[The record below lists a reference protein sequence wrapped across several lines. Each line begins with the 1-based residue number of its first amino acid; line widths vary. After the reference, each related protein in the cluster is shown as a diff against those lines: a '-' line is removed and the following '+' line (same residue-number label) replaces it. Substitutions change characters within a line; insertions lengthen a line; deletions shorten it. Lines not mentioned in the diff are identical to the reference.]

1 MYDFQI
7 VLYPCRVD
15 ALTEDIKGLNEK
27 LIFNQVYWVRDVTS
41 ATIVISSQRR

>member
-15 ALTEDIKGLNEK
+15 ALTEDIKGLNKKSWYLTKYTE
-27 LIFNQVYWVRDVTS
+27 YVT
-41 ATIVISSQRR
+41 